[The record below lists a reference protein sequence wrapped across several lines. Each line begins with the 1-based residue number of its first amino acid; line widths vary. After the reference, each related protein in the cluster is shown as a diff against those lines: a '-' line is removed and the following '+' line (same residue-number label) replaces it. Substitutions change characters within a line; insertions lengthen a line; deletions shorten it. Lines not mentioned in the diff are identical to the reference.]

1 MELLLERVAGLDVHR
16 DTVVACARFP
26 RPSARGRTSETREFM
41 TTQSELVLLRTWLS
55 ELAVTDVA
63 MEATGVYWVPVFA
76 ALEDSFKVTLVNAA
90 HMKNVPGRKTD
101 MADAAWIAQLL
112 EHGLLRPS
120 FVPPADIRQLRS
132 LTRYRRALVNERT
145 RAVQHVEKALQ
156 DAGVKL
162 TSVASTVL
170 TKSGRAMLEALVAGV
185 QGPGRPGRAGQG
197 EAPSEGAP
205 AT

>member
-26 RPSARGRTSETREFM
+26 RPSGHGRTSETREFM

-132 LTRYRRALVNERT
+132 LTRYRRALVNERHARSPARRKGPPRRRGQT
-145 RAVQHVEKALQ
+145 DQRGLDRA
-156 DAGVKL
+156 D
-162 TSVASTVL
+162 
-170 TKSGRAMLEALVAGV
+170 
-185 QGPGRPGRAGQG
+185 
-197 EAPSEGAP
+197 
-205 AT
+205 

>member
-26 RPSARGRTSETREFM
+26 RPNGHGRLSQTREFM
-41 TTQSELVLLRTWLS
+41 TTQPELALLRAWLT

-76 ALEDSFKVTLVNAA
+76 ALEGNFGVVLVNAA

-112 EHGLLRPS
+112 EHGLLRTS
-120 FVPPADIRQLRS
+120 FVPPPDIRQLRS

-145 RAVQHVEKALQ
+145 RTVQRLEKSLQ

-162 TSVASTVL
+162 TSV
-170 TKSGRAMLEALVAGV
+170 
-185 QGPGRPGRAGQG
+185 PRPR
-197 EAPSEGAP
+197 
-205 AT
+205 